1 MALDYGKMEFAVSFK
16 PITAFPLDSRSY
28 YESLAAAEAAAATAV
43 EAGSDQG
50 TVYFGQTFVVV
61 ENGVAQMLQVQPDG
75 TLSEIGGK
83 IEIDKNQ
90 FVIDEET
97 GKLNLFGFADAVAGA
112 QPVVE
117 EVEVEGKKVKRIK
130 WVKPDTTTVDGL
142 ATAVADLET
151 AQAALEKRVAANEVA
166 IGDADSGLVKAL
178 NDVAADV
185 ALKANAA
192 DVYTKTEADKAHGD
206 LTTEIGK
213 KANAADVYT
222 KDEADAAHNGLTT
235 EIGKKA
241 NASDVYTKTEI
252 DGKVETIN
260 GAIAEKAAA
269 ADVYTKSE
277 VYTKTE
283 TDTAIAKA
291 VTEADHLKRI
301 ILPAPSGEETVEDVI
316 NTWLTAN
323 DLAAAA
329 DQYIYM
335 IPTGLQQDDNKYYEY
350 IILVEGE
357 NLVVEQVGNWE
368 VDLSDYVTE
377 KEFEDYLKS
386 YYTSETVDR
395 ILEAYATTAAVSEA
409 IGESLK
415 NYYTIEQIGNFL
427 DAIYTKE
434 DIDKL
439 IAGYYTKSKVDELI
453 APLATK
459 QELTDSLAG
468 KVDNDDLADYYTKA
482 EANDLLDD
490 KADKSTTYTKDEVDG
505 FLNGK
510 VDNADLD
517 AYYTK
522 TEADEKFV
530 AQEEGKSLVSNAE
543 ITKLAT
549 VKENAEEN
557 YVKSVDDHFEVSE
570 AGELTL
576 KAVAIDEVTGLQD
589 ALDGKVAKQ
598 YFTVTDEETGE
609 TTTVE
614 GSLLSPTDKSKLN
627 ALVIGENG
635 VEISGKVNAANV
647 EELDEWI
654 TKNRDS
660 IDGLLSTTDSDKLTN
675 IVDLIHSVEVT
686 ELNVDDNSKLSIVSV
701 PVKKLDGLN
710 TDEFEY
716 NADQSILSIKA
727 VPVAKLSG
735 LGSEFTVDN
744 GELKIVSVDVTKIN
758 GLADNYIDNTVFAAQ
773 IGNIEDLV
781 HASGNENSTLID
793 EINDLNDRMSW
804 KEMEG

>member
-83 IEIDKNQ
+83 IEIDENQ

-112 QPVVE
+112 QPVIE
-117 EVEVEGKKVKRIK
+117 EVDVEGEKVKRIK

-151 AQAALEKRVAANEVA
+151 AQEALEKRVAANEAA

-206 LTTEIGK
+206 LTTEINK

-222 KDEADAAHNGLTT
+222 KDEANAAHNGLTT

-301 ILPAPSGEETVEDVI
+301 ILSAPSGDETVEDVI
-316 NTWLTAN
+316 SAWLTAN

-377 KEFEDYLKS
+377 KDFEDYLKS
-386 YYTSETVDR
+386 YYTSEQVNK

-415 NYYTIEQIGNFL
+415 NYYTIEQIGAFL
-427 DAIYTKE
+427 DKIYTAEEVDTLVNTTIADYYKKSE
-434 DIDKL
+434 IDAKL
-439 IAGYYTKSKVDELI
+439 

-459 QELTDSLAG
+459 QELTDGLAG
-468 KVDNDDLADYYTKA
+468 KVNNT
-482 EANDLLDD
+482 
-490 KADKSTTYTKDEVDG
+490 
-505 FLNGK
+505 
-510 VDNADLD
+510 DLD

-530 AQEEGKSLVSNAE
+530 AQEKGKSLVLDTE
-543 ITKLAT
+543 IAKLAT
-549 VKENAEEN
+549 VEENAEEN
-557 YVKSVDDHFEVSE
+557 YIKSVDSHFEVDD

-576 KAVAIDEVTGLQD
+576 KDIAIDKVTGLQD
-589 ALDGKVAKQ
+589 ALDEKVAKQ

-614 GSLLSPTDKSKLN
+614 GTLLSPTDKSKLN

-635 VEISGKVNAANV
+635 VEISGKVNASNV
-647 EELDEWI
+647 EELDTWI
-654 TKNRDS
+654 TEHRDTVAGLFPTTAVSKLEGIEAGAQKN
-660 IDGLLSTTDSDKLTN
+660 
-675 IVDLIHSVEVT
+675 LINSVEASQFTVVDGKLSLSSAVT
-686 ELNVDDNSKLSIVSV
+686 ESLADLASKTSLHA
-701 PVKKLDGLN
+701 
-710 TDEFEY
+710 T
-716 NADQSILSIKA
+716 
-727 VPVAKLSG
+727 
-735 LGSEFTVDN
+735 
-744 GELKIVSVDVTKIN
+744 KIVSLDQTLNGYVNDDGDTVPGLVATVNNFANTYVAVSDFNSVVGDLDQMKAKGVNLWDDVQAIQNALKWHI
-758 GLADNYIDNTVFAAQ
+758 
-773 IGNIEDLV
+773 
-781 HASGNENSTLID
+781 
-793 EINDLNDRMSW
+793 
-804 KEMEG
+804 MEE